1 MKKHMPSAKKNKYF
15 SYKHM
20 APTCRTGVCDFTAD
34 LIDDAVTLDANIEE
48 AIEELARLDRNFR
61 TLKERAEQLNKLIQA
76 SVRKKS

>member
-20 APTCRTGVCDFTAD
+20 DPTCENGVCDFTAD
-34 LIDDAVTLDANIEE
+34 LIDDAVTLDADIEE
-48 AIEELARLDRNFR
+48 ATEELARLDRRFR

-76 SVRKKS
+76 SVRKKP